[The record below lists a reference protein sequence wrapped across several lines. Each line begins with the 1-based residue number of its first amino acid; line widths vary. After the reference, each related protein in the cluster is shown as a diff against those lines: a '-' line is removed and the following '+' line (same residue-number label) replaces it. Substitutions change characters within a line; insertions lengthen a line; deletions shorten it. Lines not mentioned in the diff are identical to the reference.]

1 MEKMEYLELFTADP
15 TVNVET
21 QLVNRLDTSM
31 DGLRGTGEAPKRV
44 TGIASHKKTAST
56 GYLILRKN
64 GVTVTTIDLRSL
76 HNMTKVIPLNIEL
89 AAADELTVW
98 VVDTE
103 DALADLG
110 VILQYAPL

>member
-1 MEKMEYLELFTADP
+1 MEKMEYLELFIAGP
-15 TVNVET
+15 TINVET

-31 DGLRGTGEAPKRV
+31 DRLRGTSAAPKRV

-64 GVTVTTIDLRSL
+64 GVTVTTLGLRAL
-76 HNMTKVIPLNIEL
+76 HAMTDVIPLDIEL
-89 AAADELTVW
+89 KPADELVVW

-103 DALADLG
+103 DALADLA
-110 VILQYAPL
+110 VILQYVPL